1 VHFLKKINYPKICTK
16 LKLFYSFFFIA
27 LFFHQQTT
35 AQKVSLNLKVLNVQL
50 EPFENAT
57 AFLYR
62 LPDSVIIEKKVLK
75 STDIFLVEQ
84 STDYFLKI
92 TATSKQIFE
101 KAIKVKLQTIQ
112 LEIILMDK
120 VESMKGITIV
130 SKKSF
135 IKEEDDK
142 TIVDATALT
151 NSSTNAFEVIE
162 KTPGTIIDQD
172 GNVYLN
178 STTPATIFLNGREMK
193 LSNADLASLLKS
205 LPANSVSKIEIM
217 RNPSAK
223 YDAAS
228 SGGILNIVLK
238 KGVKVGTNGSLNIAT
253 FQGLYNTSTIGFNI
267 NKGTTK
273 FNSYLSYQFTKK
285 NSFESII
292 SNRNFDIDSVNVS
305 QNSYTKY
312 PSITNYLSAGT
323 DYAINNKWSIGV
335 DLKFN
340 TTKNENKSINNIN
353 ISKMNFAPLLA
364 KNNSNVLNNNNTFF
378 CSNTF
383 SSKYKIDSSGSEWA
397 NSLDY
402 SIFNYHNSQ
411 QYTNNNY
418 SPAVSKIYGDGEN
431 DNDKKSFSFQ
441 SDLVLKSKKGYT
453 VETGIKLSNN
463 KSNNNAVYYKD
474 STGQNRQLDFYQ
486 TNKYAFKENI
496 NAAYIQVSKTVLG
509 FTIKPGLRFEATDIS
524 GNQIVPFD
532 TNFSIKR
539 NDVFPYVYLKHKLFK
554 IYGQTL
560 MANAIFRKS
569 IKRPFYESLN
579 PFPKFVDPFLYEV
592 GNPALRPQFT
602 TNYEFNVTF
611 NEMPVASVGVNY
623 TKDIF
628 SNVIYQDNATKI
640 AFRTFD
646 NLGKNKEIYCRLVG
660 GIPPG
665 GKYFFYV
672 GGLYNYNEY
681 RGVFQNESFNYN
693 RGSFTFFTFHEYKF
707 TKSFTFNLQAFLR
720 SKALQNFYELNN
732 FGGMFVSMNKSILK
746 KKANIILSVNDVL
759 QTNRVSF
766 QFNRNN
772 QIIDGKRINDTRRL
786 GLTFRYN
793 IGAKPKEEKK
803 NGFEAP
809 AEAKE

>member
-1 VHFLKKINYPKICTK
+1 
-16 LKLFYSFFFIA
+16 
-27 LFFHQQTT
+27 
-35 AQKVSLNLKVLNVQL
+35 
-50 EPFENAT
+50 
-57 AFLYR
+57 
-62 LPDSVIIEKKVLK
+62 
-75 STDIFLVEQ
+75 
-84 STDYFLKI
+84 
-92 TATSKQIFE
+92 
-101 KAIKVKLQTIQ
+101 
-112 LEIILMDK
+112 
-120 VESMKGITIV
+120 MK
-130 SKKSF
+130 
-135 IKEEDDK
+135 EDGDK
-142 TIVDATALT
+142 TIVDATVLS
-151 NSSTNAFEVIE
+151 NSSTNAFEILE
-162 KTPGTIIDQD
+162 KTPGAIIDQD

-193 LSNADLASLLKS
+193 MSSADLASLLKS
-205 LPANSVSKIEIM
+205 LPANSVSKVEIM
-217 RNPSAK
+217 RSPSAK

-238 KGVKVGTNGSLNIAT
+238 KGVKIGSSGSVNMAS
-253 FQGLYNTSTIGFNI
+253 FQGVYNTSTVGFTLSN
-267 NKGTTK
+267 GTNK
-273 FNSYLSYQFTKK
+273 FNSYLSYQYTNKKSYELLVSDRSFNTDSILVAQHSFT
-285 NSFESII
+285 
-292 SNRNFDIDSVNVS
+292 
-305 QNSYTKY
+305 TY
-312 PSITNYLSAGT
+312 PSITNYISVGT
-323 DYAINNKWSIGV
+323 DYALNDKLNIGV
-335 DLKFN
+335 DVKLNFA
-340 TTKNENKSINNIN
+340 KNENITNNNID
-353 ISKMNFAPLLA
+353 ISKYSNNAIIGN
-364 KNNSNVLNNNNTFF
+364 NNSNVFNNNNTFF
-378 CSNTF
+378 CSNTL
-383 SSKYKIDSSGSEWA
+383 SSKYKIDSSGSEWT

-411 QYTNNNY
+411 QYTNNTY
-418 SPAVSKIYGDGEN
+418 LPAVSKIYGDGEN

-441 SDLVLKSKKGYT
+441 SDLVLKLKKGYT
-453 VETGIKLSNN
+453 VETGLKLSNN

-486 TNKYAFKENI
+486 TNKYAFRENI
-496 NAAYIQVSKTVLG
+496 NAAYIQVSKTILG

-611 NEMPVASVGVNY
+611 NDMPVASVGVNY

-628 SNVIYQDNATKI
+628 SNVIYQDNVTKI

-665 GKYFFYV
+665 GKYFFYI

-720 SKALQNFYELNN
+720 SKALQSFYELNN

-786 GLTFRYN
+786 GITFRYN

-809 AEAKE
+809 AEVRE

>member
-1 VHFLKKINYPKICTK
+1 MKKINHPNICTI
-16 LKLFYSFFFIA
+16 LKLFYSIFFIA
-27 LFFHQQTT
+27 LFFHLQTS
-35 AQKVSLNLKVLNVQL
+35 AQKVSLNLKVLNAQQ
-50 EPFENAT
+50 EPFQNAT
-57 AFLYR
+57 AILYH

-75 STDIFLVEQ
+75 STDVFYVEQ
-84 STDYFLKI
+84 STNYFIKI

-101 KAIKVKLQTIQ
+101 KEINTKLQPIQ
-112 LEIILMDK
+112 LEIILKDK
-120 VESMKGITIV
+120 VEAMSAVTVV
-130 SKKSF
+130 SRKSF
-135 IKEEDDK
+135 MKEDGDK
-142 TIVDATALT
+142 TIVDATVLS
-151 NSSTNAFEVIE
+151 NSSTNAFEILE
-162 KTPGTIIDQD
+162 KTPGAIIDQD

-193 LSNADLASLLKS
+193 LSSADLASLLKS
-205 LPANSVSKIEIM
+205 LPANSVSKVEII
-217 RNPSAK
+217 RSPSAK

-238 KGVKVGTNGSLNIAT
+238 KGVKIGSSGSVNLAS
-253 FQGLYNTSTIGFNI
+253 FQGVYNTSTLGFTLSN
-267 NKGTTK
+267 GTNK
-273 FNSYLSYQFTKK
+273 FNSYLSYQYTNKK
-285 NSFESII
+285 SYELLISDRSFNTDSILVAQH
-292 SNRNFDIDSVNVS
+292 SF
-305 QNSYTKY
+305 TKY
-312 PSITNYLSAGT
+312 PSITNYISVGT
-323 DYAINNKWSIGV
+323 DYAFNDKLNIGLDV
-335 DLKFN
+335 KLNF
-340 TTKNENKSINNIN
+340 TKNENITNNNID
-353 ISKMNFAPLLA
+353 ISKYS
-364 KNNSNVLNNNNTFF
+364 NNAIIGNNYSNVFNNNNTFF
-378 CSNTF
+378 CSNTL
-383 SSKYKIDSSGSEWA
+383 SSKYKIDSTGSEWT
-397 NSLDY
+397 NNLEY

-418 SPAVSKIYGDGEN
+418 LPSASKIYGDGEN

-463 KSNNNAVYYKD
+463 NSKNNAVYYKD

-496 NAAYIQVSKTVLG
+496 NAAYIQVSKTILG

-579 PFPKFVDPFLYEV
+579 PYPKFVDPFLYEV

-611 NEMPVASVGVNY
+611 NDMPVASVGVNY

-640 AFRTFD
+640 AYRTFD
-646 NLGKNKEIYCRLVG
+646 NLGKNKEFYCRLVG

-665 GKYFFYV
+665 GKYFFYI

-707 TKSFTFNLQAFLR
+707 TKSFTCNLQAFLR
-720 SKALQNFYELNN
+720 SKGLQNFYELNT
-732 FGGMFVSMNKSILK
+732 FGGIFVSANKSVMK
-746 KKANIILSVNDVL
+746 RKANIILSVNDVL
-759 QTNRVSF
+759 QTNRVAF

-772 QIIDGKRINDTRRL
+772 QLIDGKRINDTRRL
-786 GLTFRYN
+786 GITFRYN

-809 AEAKE
+809 AEVRE

>member
-1 VHFLKKINYPKICTK
+1 MKKINHPKIRTI
-16 LKLFYSFFFIA
+16 LKLFYSVFFIA
-27 LFFHQQTT
+27 LFFQLQTA
-35 AQKVSLNLKVLNVQL
+35 AQKVSLNLKVLNAQHEL
-50 EPFENAT
+50 LENAT
-57 AFLYR
+57 ALLYR
-62 LPDSVIIEKKVLK
+62 LPDGVIVQKKVLK
-75 STDIFLVEQ
+75 SSDVILVEQ
-84 STDYFLKI
+84 STDYFLKV
-92 TATSKQIFE
+92 TSTSKEIFE
-101 KAIKVKLQTIQ
+101 KEIHVKHQDIR
-112 LEIILMDK
+112 LEIILKDRIDAMST
-120 VESMKGITIV
+120 VTVV

-135 IKEEDDK
+135 MKEEDDK
-142 TIVDATALT
+142 TIIDATALT
-151 NSSTNAFEVIE
+151 NSSTNAFEVLE
-162 KTPGTIIDQD
+162 KTPGAIIDQD

-193 LSNADLASLLKS
+193 LSSADLASLLKS
-205 LPANSVSKIEIM
+205 LPANSVSKVEIM
-217 RNPSAK
+217 RSPSAK

-238 KGVKVGTNGSLNIAT
+238 KGVKIGSSGSLNMAS
-253 FQGLYNTSTIGFNI
+253 FQGVYNTSTLGFTLSNGA
-267 NKGTTK
+267 KK
-273 FNSYLSYQFTKK
+273 FNSYLSYQYTNKKSYELLISDRSFNTDSILVAQHSFT
-285 NSFESII
+285 
-292 SNRNFDIDSVNVS
+292 
-305 QNSYTKY
+305 TY
-312 PSITNYLSAGT
+312 PGITNYISVGT
-323 DYAINNKWSIGV
+323 DYALNDKLNIAV
-335 DLKFN
+335 DEKLNF
-340 TTKNENKSINNIN
+340 TKNENITNNNID
-353 ISKMNFAPLLA
+353 ISKY
-364 KNNSNVLNNNNTFF
+364 NNNAFIGNNYSNVLNNNNTFF
-378 CSNTF
+378 CSSTL
-383 SSKYKIDSSGSEWA
+383 SSKYKIDSSGSEWT

-418 SPAVSKIYGDGEN
+418 SPIVTKIYGDGEN
-431 DNDKKSFSFQ
+431 DNDKKSFNFQ
-441 SDLVLKSKKGYT
+441 SDLVMKVKKGFT
-453 VETGIKLSNN
+453 FEVGIKLSNTI
-463 KSNNNAVYYKD
+463 SNNNAVYYND
-474 STGQNRQLDFYQ
+474 STGQNRKLDYYQ

-496 NAAYIQVSKTVLG
+496 HAAYIQLAKTFYG

-539 NDVFPYVYLKHKLFK
+539 KDVFPYVYLKHKLFK
-554 IYGQTL
+554 MYGQTL

-579 PFPKFVDPFLYEV
+579 PYPKFVDPFLYEV

-611 NEMPVASVGVNY
+611 NDMPVASVGVNY
-623 TKDIF
+623 TKEIF

-640 AFRTFD
+640 AYRTFD
-646 NLGKNKEIYCRLVG
+646 NLGKNKEFYCRLVG
-660 GIPPG
+660 GIPPR
-665 GKYFFYV
+665 GKYFFYI

-681 RGVFQNESFNYN
+681 HGIYQNESFDYN

-707 TKSFTFNLQAFLR
+707 TKSFTCNLQAFLR
-720 SKALQNFYELNN
+720 SKALQSFYELNN

-809 AEAKE
+809 GEVRE